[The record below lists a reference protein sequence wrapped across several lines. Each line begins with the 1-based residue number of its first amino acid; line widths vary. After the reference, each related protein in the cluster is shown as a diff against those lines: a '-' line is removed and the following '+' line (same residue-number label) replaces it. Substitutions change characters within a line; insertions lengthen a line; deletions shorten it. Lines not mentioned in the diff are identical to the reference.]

1 MLMHR
6 PAYKDLDLDPASRA
20 YALRDMF
27 WRGEQNSYRLAKVL
41 VGSGEPTLVGKAKD
55 FATVLAA
62 TPVAIQPLDRLAG
75 VTIVE
80 PAPGSTI
87 DLGNYDGHYTP
98 GHANIIRLGY
108 TGIRDRAKEKLA
120 AETDPAKRDFLEA
133 TIISYEAA
141 IRFAARHARYAHE
154 MADQTKDP
162 TRAAELWQLAEAC
175 QELTEGP
182 PTSFLAGLQ
191 MLWFTF
197 MFGGRGSIGRFDQW
211 LYPLYRHDLESGA
224 LTPLDAQELIENYFV
239 KLNYFAA
246 SDDLMQN
253 ITREQIAP
261 VLDDVHDAERPY
273 VAIHNDSLR
282 NIVLGGQ
289 TPAGDDASNELSEM
303 CLIAGGRLMLP
314 EPKLNVRFFD
324 GSPPE
329 LLELSCRLTCKG
341 LSNPAYFNDNVAI
354 PGLLQLGIPLEDA
367 RDYCNDGC
375 SEIILGGKS
384 TIRFKNFDTLP
395 LLNETVQQAAQS
407 GYSSFEEVMAD
418 FEARLAAFIPDDK
431 DGGKADVT
439 FPYFAASLDDC
450 LEAASIDG
458 VRYSI
463 WGSIPSQMGNV
474 ADGLAAIKKFIFAD
488 QSMSWPEL
496 IQALEK
502 NFDGQEPLRQKIL
515 NRAPKYGNDNDEV
528 DAILKEIAENFCDTL
543 HEKAHNEL
551 GPGGK
556 MAPGF
561 MSFAVHNRRFLPA
574 TPDGRKQEENVAS
587 SFSPGLGRDKLGP
600 TAVLKSV
607 SKVDLSKAGHGSVL
621 DIAFHP
627 SALRG
632 EAGLQKF
639 MAFVKTFLQLPATT
653 TLQVNMVDRETL
665 IAARANPT
673 DPRYRTLLVRVWG
686 FSTVF
691 VTLDPAMQE
700 HVIER
705 TKHTF

>member
-1 MLMHR
+1 
-6 PAYKDLDLDPASRA
+6 
-20 YALRDMF
+20 
-27 WRGEQNSYRLAKVL
+27 
-41 VGSGEPTLVGKAKD
+41 
-55 FATVLAA
+55 
-62 TPVAIQPLDRLAG
+62 
-75 VTIVE
+75 
-80 PAPGSTI
+80 
-87 DLGNYDGHYTP
+87 
-98 GHANIIRLGY
+98 
-108 TGIRDRAKEKLA
+108 
-120 AETDPAKRDFLEA
+120 
-133 TIISYEAA
+133 
-141 IRFAARHARYAHE
+141 
-154 MADQTKDP
+154 
-162 TRAAELWQLAEAC
+162 
-175 QELTEGP
+175 
-182 PTSFLAGLQ
+182 
-191 MLWFTF
+191 
-197 MFGGRGSIGRFDQW
+197 
-211 LYPLYRHDLESGA
+211 
-224 LTPLDAQELIENYFV
+224 
-239 KLNYFAA
+239 
-246 SDDLMQN
+246 
-253 ITREQIAP
+253 
-261 VLDDVHDAERPY
+261 
-273 VAIHNDSLR
+273 
-282 NIVLGGQ
+282 
-289 TPAGDDASNELSEM
+289 M

-324 GSPPE
+324 GTPPE

-354 PGLLQLGIPLEDA
+354 PGLLRLGIPLEDA

-395 LLNETVQQAAQS
+395 LLNETVQQAARDS
-407 GYSSFEEVMAD
+407 YGCFDDVMSD
-418 FEARLAAFIPDDK
+418 FEKRLATLIPEDK

-439 FPYFAASLDDC
+439 YPYFAASLDDC
-450 LEAASIDG
+450 LEEASIDG

-474 ADGLAAIKKFIFAD
+474 ADGLAAIKKFIFDD
-488 QSMSWPEL
+488 QSMSWDEL
-496 IQALEK
+496 IQALES
-502 NFDGQEPLRQKIL
+502 NFEGYEPLRQKIL
-515 NRAPKYGNDNDEV
+515 NRAPKYGNDADEV
-528 DAILKEIAENFCDTL
+528 DDILKEISENFCDTL
-543 HEKAHNEL
+543 HERAQNEM

-632 EAGLQKF
+632 EEGLQKF
-639 MAFVKTFLQLPATT
+639 MAFVKTFLTLPATT

-665 IAARANPT
+665 IAARENPT
-673 DPRYRTLLVRVWG
+673 DPKYRTLLVRVWG